1 MIGSAFT
8 FTSVDQMLRS
18 AIWTQSGE
26 KTANFS
32 DFMTNFSKNTAM
44 FAAFGGMER
53 FLNKTIVSRFVPKDV
68 PPTTKVKIGEL
79 AVLSA
84 GDIAV
89 MQALHAAENG
99 KLEWDWTSVFM
110 ALIFRTGATSVES
123 VFPRLLDRFRKK
135 SLDEQVRIID
145 DVELK

>member
-1 MIGSAFT
+1 M
-8 FTSVDQMLRS
+8 RS
-18 AIWTQSGE
+18 WVWQQNGE
-26 KTANFS
+26 KTANFG
-32 DFMTNFSKNTAM
+32 DFMVNLSKNTAM

-99 KLEWDWTSVFM
+99 KLEWSWGAAFSALVFR
-110 ALIFRTGATSVES
+110 AGVTSVEKI
-123 VFPRLLDRFRKK
+123 FPRLMEKFKK
-135 SLDEQVRIID
+135 
-145 DVELK
+145 LKEGIGKEKRMNNIREVNDKMKNAEV